1 MSEPSPSPASGTV
14 PTDNERTWAMLA
26 HLAALCGLVL
36 PVFGN
41 ALATWLVWLSKRD
54 ESAFVASQA
63 REAVNFNLTVSL
75 AAILCSL
82 LMLVFVGFLLGTAL
96 FVAWLVLTLIAAVK
110 ASEGEDYRYPFSLHF
125 IHK

>member
-14 PTDNERTWAMLA
+14 PTDNERTWGMLA
-26 HLAALCGLVL
+26 HLAALFGLLL

-41 ALATWLVWLSKRD
+41 ALAPWLIWLSKRD

-63 REAVNFNLTVSL
+63 REAVNFNITVSL

-96 FVAWLVLTLIAAVK
+96 LIAWLVLTLVAAIK

>member
-1 MSEPSPSPASGTV
+1 MSEPSPSPVPGTV
-14 PTDNERTWAMLA
+14 PTDSERTWGMLA
-26 HLAALCGLVL
+26 HLAALFGLLL
-36 PVFGN
+36 PVIGN
-41 ALATWLVWLSKRD
+41 ALAPWIVWLSKRD
-54 ESAFVASQA
+54 ESPFVAAQA

-96 FVAWLVLTLIAAVK
+96 FIAWLVLTLIAAIK

-125 IHK
+125 IHS

>member
-1 MSEPSPSPASGTV
+1 MTEPSPSPASGTV
-14 PTDNERTWAMLA
+14 PSDSERTWGMLA
-26 HLAALCGLVL
+26 HLSALFGLLV
-36 PVFGN
+36 PVVGN
-41 ALATWLVWLSKRD
+41 TLAPWLVWLSKRE

-75 AAILCSL
+75 AAIVCSL
-82 LMLVFVGFLLGTAL
+82 LMLVLVGFLLGTAL
-96 FVAWLVLTLIAAVK
+96 FIAWLVLTLIAATK

>member
-1 MSEPSPSPASGTV
+1 V
-14 PTDNERTWAMLA
+14 
-26 HLAALCGLVL
+26 
-36 PVFGN
+36 
-41 ALATWLVWLSKRD
+41 VWLSKRE

-75 AAILCSL
+75 AAIVCSL
-82 LMLVFVGFLLGTAL
+82 LMLVLVGFLLGTAL
-96 FVAWLVLTLIAAVK
+96 FIAWLVLTLIAAMK